1 MVLGRM
7 RISSKNPAMYPK
19 IDIQKRMVEVMLE
32 FHFAQGKI
40 TVLNTVCAFTDSRS
54 GHWQDTR

>member
-1 MVLGRM
+1 
-7 RISSKNPAMYPK
+7 MYPK